1 MFQKVF
7 SVNVFRR
14 AHLAVVAALLV
25 AVTAVATPLFE
36 KPASAARAKAT
47 KFLVC
52 HRTNAI
58 KNPYRLISVAW
69 SSVNPDGNGHDNPV
83 HDGPVFNVANPSG
96 SHGSTPRD
104 SGMDKRGSGGVDER
118 GGGNDRWGDIFNA
131 YKGPGNGNSNS
142 NNWDAAGQAI
152 FNGATFT
159 LNGVTKP
166 ACRAMSAIDYIKSER
181 EENPNIPMS
190 DIMSE
195 LDEMNAA
202 EDVALKTSLGGAN
215 GSFSSWYGTCNQATT
230 DCENTTVIATAVAA
244 KSPSVTTEPPTNISN
259 GVSSNAETATLNG
272 TVSPLGVS
280 MVWYFEFDDDPDF
293 TPSGSDAT
301 DVQEVPGTPGTT
313 NSATPINVT
322 YTATGLNASKTYY
335 YRTVGV
341 ATSGAADTLVETY
354 LYGVTRQ
361 FTYGAPAAP
370 TNVNI
375 ACGNTSLSVAF
386 TAGSANG
393 GTITNY
399 QYSVDGGNTFT
410 SLATPATT
418 SPISITGLV
427 NGTEYAVVVRAI
439 TSTKTGADSAT
450 TLATPCGTPSST
462 TTAATNVQP
471 TTATLNGHLTGNGNA
486 LASISFTWGTSP
498 TLASGNTITS
508 ANSTS
513 LPGTADAYPVLAN
526 LTGLTGGTTYY
537 FEVSGTYSNGSQ
549 TTSGGILSFTT
560 PANVVPP
567 TVTTDPAT
575 NVTEQSAT
583 LNGTGT
589 SNGASSTLTI
599 TWGTSPTLASGNST
613 VTPSQSPLSPSSSNA
628 PISYNLT
635 GLTGGATYYFRVSL
649 SNTNGSPSGVI
660 RSFTTPVATTT
671 TTTTTT
677 TTPIATTTIPS
688 VVNSAGTFT
697 GALRGI
703 VWIDRNLNER
713 KDLDEPGI
721 PFTPMVATLTSSSVG
736 GTAGR
741 QIFLTTDADGKYSVP
756 TLEPGNWDVGATLL
770 TDALSRTF
778 DSDNSVSGQSVRSA
792 SADTAQSASV
802 RATNIVDWK
811 AKTTV
816 PINGLGIA
824 DFAGAGDSALKVEVE
839 IPAACVKSTSVEIN
853 WAGYDLKL
861 GTSDD
866 ATFFVPLSDR
876 EATIKRIPYG
886 AYSITPICTSGVK
899 LAAEQ
904 VVLEKKQTQAL
915 VVRAGILPATGSS
928 SQSNMIPWAL
938 AMIPAGAM
946 LLLASRRRR
955 TR

>member
-1 MFQKVF
+1 MFQKVS
-7 SVNVFRR
+7 SVKVFRR
-14 AHLAVVAALLV
+14 AHFAAVATLLV
-25 AVTAVATPLFE
+25 AVTAVATPLLE

-69 SSVNPDGNGHDNPV
+69 NSVNPDGNGHDNPV
-83 HDGPVFNVANPSG
+83 HDGPVFNVANPAA

-104 SGMDKRGSGGVDER
+104 SGMDKRASGGVDER
-118 GGGNDRWGDIFNA
+118 GGGNDRWGDIFYA
-131 YKGPGNGNSNS
+131 YKAPGNNNSNS
-142 NNWDAAGQAI
+142 NNWDSAGQAI

-280 MVWYFEFDDDPDF
+280 MVWYFELDDDADF

-322 YTATGLNASKTYY
+322 HNATALNAGKTYY

-341 ATSGAADTLVETY
+341 ATSGSADTLVETY

-370 TNVNI
+370 TI
-375 ACGNTSLSVAF
+375 TGITCGSTTLSVAF

-399 QYSVDGGNTFT
+399 QYSVNGGDTFT

-427 NGTEYAVVVRAI
+427 NGTEYAVVIRAI

-450 TLATPCGTPSST
+450 TLATPCGTPTST
-462 TTAATNVQP
+462 TTAAANVQP
-471 TTATLNGHLTGNGNA
+471 TTATLNGHLTGNGNP
-486 LASISFTWGTSP
+486 LASIAFTWGTSP
-498 TLASGNTITS
+498 TLASGNTTTS

-513 LPGTADAYPVLAN
+513 LPGTVDAFPVLAN

-537 FEVSGTYSNGSQ
+537 FEVSGTYASGNS

-575 NVTEQSAT
+575 NVAEQSAT

-589 SNGASSTLTI
+589 SNGASSTLSI
-599 TWGTSPTLASGNST
+599 TWGTSPTLASGNTT
-613 VTPSQSPLSPSSSNA
+613 VTPGQSPLSPSSSNA

-635 GLTGGATYYFRVSL
+635 GLTGGTTYYFRVNL
-649 SNTNGSPSGVI
+649 SNANGSPSGVI

-671 TTTTTT
+671 TSTTSTTVA
-677 TTPIATTTIPS
+677 PVSGSSVGTI
-688 VVNSAGTFT
+688 NGT
-697 GALRGI
+697 
-703 VWIDRNLNER
+703 VWIDTDGDET
-713 KDLDEPGI
+713 KDASEVWIPGI
-721 PFTPMVATLTSSSVG
+721 SIAISGVG
-736 GTAGR
+736 SGTAITSKTGAVA
-741 QIFLTTDADGKYSVP
+741 FSSLAAGSYKVKATMP
-756 TLEPGNWDVGATLL
+756 TGLSLSMSWDSQGA
-770 TDALSRTF
+770 
-778 DSDNSVSGQSVRSA
+778 
-792 SADTAQSASV
+792 
-802 RATNIVDWK
+802 VDWEV
-811 AKTTV
+811 TV
-816 PINGLGIA
+816 TVVAGQTARA
-824 DFAGAGDSALKVEVE
+824 DFAARGNL
-839 IPAACVKSTSVEIN
+839 
-853 WAGYDLKL
+853 
-861 GTSDD
+861 
-866 ATFFVPLSDR
+866 
-876 EATIKRIPYG
+876 EAVGTIKSAPPGTDVNIDW
-886 AYSITPICTSGVK
+886 SGVDK
-899 LAAEQ
+899 NLDTPDDVTFVSKVQSDQTFSLENIPSGKYRVRSQSLRTVVSVGAAGATYENSS
-904 VVLEKKQTQAL
+904 LTF
-915 VVRAGILPATGSS
+915 VVRAPTLPATGTSS
-928 SQSNMIPWAL
+928 LPNMIPGAL
-938 AMIPAGAM
+938 AMIPVG
-946 LLLASRRRR
+946 LLALLVSRRRR
-955 TR
+955 TY

>member
-1 MFQKVF
+1 MFQKVL
-7 SVNVFRR
+7 SRNIFRR
-14 AHLAVVAALLV
+14 AHFAVVATLLV
-25 AVTAVATPLFE
+25 AVTAVATPLLE

-83 HDGPVFNVANPSG
+83 HDGPVFNVSNPSA

-104 SGMDKRGSGGVDER
+104 SGMDKRASGGVDER
-118 GGGNDRWGDIFNA
+118 GGGNDRWGDIFYA

-142 NNWDAAGQAI
+142 NNWTTAGQAI

-166 ACRAMSAIDYIKSER
+166 ACRAMSAVDYIKSER

-230 DCENTTVIATAVAA
+230 DCENTTVIASAVAA
-244 KSPSVTTEPPTNISN
+244 KDPSVTTEPPTNVST
-259 GVSSNAETATLNG
+259 GVSTNAETATLNG

-280 MVWYFEFDDDPDF
+280 MVWYFEFDDDADF

-313 NSATPINVT
+313 NSATPINVSFN
-322 YTATGLNASKTYY
+322 ATGLNATKTYY

-341 ATSGAADTLVETY
+341 ATSGTGDTLVETY
-354 LYGVTRQ
+354 VYGVTRQ

-370 TNVNI
+370 TNLNI
-375 ACGNTSLSVAF
+375 SCGNTSLSVAF

-399 QYSVDGGNTFT
+399 QYSVNGGNTFT

-427 NGTEYAVVVRAI
+427 NGTEYAVVIRAI

-450 TLATPCGTPSST
+450 TLATPCGTPTST

-471 TTATLNGHLTGNGNA
+471 TTATVNGHLTGNGNP
-486 LASISFTWGTSP
+486 LASISFKWGTSP
-498 TLASGNTITS
+498 TLASGNTTTS

-513 LPGTADAYPVLAN
+513 LPGTAAAYPVLAN

-537 FEVSGTYSNGSQ
+537 FEVSGTYASGNS

-575 NVTEQSAT
+575 NVAEQSAT

-589 SNGASSTLTI
+589 SNGASSTVTI
-599 TWGTSPTLASGNST
+599 TWGTSPTLASGNTT
-613 VTPSQSPLSPSSSNA
+613 VTPGQSPLSPSSSNA

-635 GLTGGATYYFRVSL
+635 GLTGGTTYYFRVNL
-649 SNTNGSPSGVI
+649 SNANGSPSGVI

-671 TTTTTT
+671 STSTTSTSTTSTT
-677 TTPIATTTIPS
+677 VAPVSGSS
-688 VVNSAGTFT
+688 VGAINGT
-697 GALRGI
+697 
-703 VWIDRNLNER
+703 VWIDTDGDNT
-713 KDLDEPGI
+713 KDASEVWIPGI
-721 PFTPMVATLTSSSVG
+721 SLSLGAASAGVTTSSSAAG
-736 GTAGR
+736 AFSFSSLAAGTY
-741 QIFLTTDADGKYSVP
+741 TVT
-756 TLEPGNWDVGATLL
+756 ATLPTGLNL
-770 TDALSRTF
+770 TMSW
-778 DSDNSVSGQSVRSA
+778 DSQGAVNWEVTVTVVAGQ
-792 SADTAQSASV
+792 TA
-802 RATNIVDWK
+802 R
-811 AKTTV
+811 
-816 PINGLGIA
+816 A
-824 DFAGAGDSALKVEVE
+824 DFAARGNLEATGTIQSVSPGTNINIDWSGVDKNLDTPDDVTF
-839 IPAACVKSTSVEIN
+839 ISTVKSDQTFTLKNIPSGKYRVRTQSLRTVVSVGA
-853 WAGYDLKL
+853 AG
-861 GTSDD
+861 
-866 ATFFVPLSDR
+866 ATYENSSLTF
-876 EATIKRIPYG
+876 
-886 AYSITPICTSGVK
+886 
-899 LAAEQ
+899 
-904 VVLEKKQTQAL
+904 
-915 VVRAGILPATGSS
+915 VVRAPTLPATGTSS
-928 SQSNMIPWAL
+928 LPNMIPGAL
-938 AMIPAGAM
+938 AMIPVGALA
-946 LLLASRRRR
+946 LLVSRRRR